1 MAYPVNLDDAT
12 IKWATDW
19 VTRCEK
25 FEHKEQQ
32 LLGVLKLLEM
42 PAFFLADEVGVGKT
56 KQVIDAAQLLFI
68 KGDLDT
74 MLVLTPGFARST
86 WAEEDPL
93 LGEVAKHAWD
103 DVPNVIHEYHKNY
116 TRIQFHP
123 KALNW
128 VVSNYEFIRRDE
140 RYDAL
145 DKLLRG
151 RRTWLICD
159 ESWAIKGNSDQMRAC
174 GRLRR
179 RRAERATMLN
189 GTPLAD
195 GKPEDMFYPLTILD
209 PDILGTSS
217 KTSFRS
223 KYCIMGGYDGK
234 KVVGYQNLD
243 DFNAKISPYVLSR
256 RTRDC
261 WPDMPPMLDPVL
273 IEARM
278 SNEEWKIYKDMRD
291 DMVSW
296 LGSSVST
303 ASQAIVKSLRLAQ
316 ICSGY
321 LGGLEELGEE
331 EADLLDADGH
341 DPRLG
346 PVPAWLRRVDEQT
359 TPVQGQS
366 TPSAQAAHFTGPVV
380 ARTGTG
386 LVREIGRSKLDA
398 FLNWLDTR
406 EPQPHKLLVWA
417 RFRPE
422 LTRIKHELE
431 KVYPTVLELRGG
443 VDKEPA
449 KRFLA
454 PGSDPRPGAVCGNQK
469 AGGASLNLAAAN
481 IAVYMSNGPALIER
495 TQSIGRIERPGA
507 TQPMQIIDVIA
518 TGPKGQKTFDHAVLK
533 ALRGKDDMAR
543 WTVDRWRQLGRE
555 LKVA

>member
-1 MAYPVNLDDAT
+1 MKLSDAEVV
-12 IKWATDW
+12 W
-19 VTRCEK
+19 VTQLLEHNEK
-25 FEHKEQQ
+25 FPHKEAQ
-32 LLGVLKLLEM
+32 LTGVLTLLQE

-56 KQVIDAAQLLFI
+56 KQCVDTSQILWI
-68 KGDLDT
+68 KKDLDT
-74 MLVLTPGFARST
+74 VLVVTPGFARST
-86 WAEEDPL
+86 WADEDPL

-116 TRIQFHP
+116 DDLQFTP
-123 KALNW
+123 GALNW
-128 VVSNYEFIRRDE
+128 VVTNYEFIRRDE
-140 RYDAL
+140 RYYAL
-145 DKLLRG
+145 DKVLRG
-151 RRTWLICD
+151 RRTWMVMD

-174 GRLRR
+174 GKLRR
-179 RRAERATMLN
+179 RRAERATCLN
-189 GTPLAD
+189 GTPLSD
-195 GKPEDMFYPLTILD
+195 GKPEDLFYPLSILD
-209 PDILGTSS
+209 PSILGLTSR
-217 KTSFRS
+217 TSFRS
-223 KYCIMGGYDGK
+223 KYCIMGGYQGK
-234 KVVGYQNLD
+234 NVVGYQNLD
-243 DFNAKISPYVLSR
+243 DFNNRIAPFVLTR

-261 WPDMPPMLDPVL
+261 WDLPPMLDPII

-278 SNEEWKIYKDMRD
+278 SPEEWALYKSMSN

-296 LGSSVST
+296 LGTQVST
-303 ASQAIVKSLRLAQ
+303 ASQAIVKGLRLAQ

-321 LGGLEELGEE
+321 LGGLEDLDEDS
-331 EADLLDADGH
+331 ADVPSGLVT
-341 DPRLG
+341 LG
-346 PVPAWLRRVDEQT
+346 PAPAWLRRVDVPEDSTVRPQASA
-359 TPVQGQS
+359 PSSASSPGGQ
-366 TPSAQAAHFTGPVV
+366 VV

-386 LVREIGRSKLDA
+386 LVREIGRTKLDA

-422 LTRIKHELE
+422 LTRAAYELR
-431 KVYPTVLELRGG
+431 KIYPNVLELRGG

-454 PGSDPRPGAVCGNQK
+454 PGSDPRPGVVCGNQK

-481 IAVYMSNGPALIER
+481 IAVYLSNGPALIER

-533 ALRGKDDMAR
+533 ALRSKDDMAR
-543 WTVDRWRQLGRE
+543 WTVDRWRQLAAE
-555 LKVA
+555 LAY